1 MEPESGG
8 CFWEQR
14 VQIKARPKKKKYFP
28 LAKQEGWTSLG
39 VKQLLHVGVSVGG
52 CV

>member
-14 VQIKARPKKKKYFP
+14 IQKARPKKKKKN

-39 VKQLLHVGVSVGG
+39 VKQLLHVGISVGG